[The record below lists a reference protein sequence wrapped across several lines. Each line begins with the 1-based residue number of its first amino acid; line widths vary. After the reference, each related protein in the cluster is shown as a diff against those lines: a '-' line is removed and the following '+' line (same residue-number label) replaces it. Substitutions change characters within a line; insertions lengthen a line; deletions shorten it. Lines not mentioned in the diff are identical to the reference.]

1 MNAGTTGT
9 QQGAARLS
17 FVPFEH
23 VITGGPEDVGSEQRW
38 RVRLAD
44 GRNAVVGQLAPELA
58 RDESLRR
65 RYIGD
70 LRRQAALAAVSVI
83 PNFATGPES
92 EAEAEDPKAE
102 PPWRARLE
110 LSGIVVEEWLAHHAP
125 APLDAVCALIA
136 AIADAM
142 HAVHKQ
148 GGVLREVSPRTMIWV
163 EDGRVFFVD
172 CGLARVDILS
182 SHTASSL
189 LLQGSAYGSP
199 EQLRSTVLD
208 QRSDIYGL
216 GVILWRALTG
226 AFPFGDGPAFLRDSA
241 TLPPLSSTR
250 AEVPA
255 ELDALARSCLSDDPA
270 ERPESAAA
278 IAQYMRGQGSSF
290 ALAVQRTVCQHCGE
304 SLKLGQR
311 LCLAC
316 GRVATKFSHLVATMG
331 GGGETRYAIDLM
343 SVKEDARSL
352 SRLHEVLASII
363 EGPLPAL
370 EFIIGDPNMYSEEE
384 RLRRITLPLR
394 LFDDLSKETAE
405 ELAGMLRETGVDV
418 RVLARGAGMGEAGLA
433 MGLVVGG
440 IFAGIGVGSVITAW
454 LGFMVAIPLL
464 IYGGVLM
471 NRSMH
476 ASTQNNAPAMF
487 RLRVAPAALPAS
499 DPLVSR
505 LAALLTDD
513 TPSDVRSHIGEL
525 ALLVQRLVDHR
536 ASILGQAAEVDM
548 LTEPVEPLIGLIE
561 QLARRITQITK
572 DLKGLQEGAMV
583 RALAVSEARG
593 DPKHKRDEIYAGLDR
608 LRTLE
613 DERAAAFHRL
623 LECASLLR
631 RAVRLGL
638 GVHDARQLHE
648 HNVQLAL
655 AALQA

>member
-1 MNAGTTGT
+1 MTQGDAGGT
-9 QQGAARLS
+9 LP
-17 FVPFEH
+17 FLPFEH
-23 VITGGPEDVGSEQRW
+23 VVTRGPEDVGSEQRW

-65 RYIGD
+65 RYVGD
-70 LRRQAALAAVSVI
+70 LRRQETLQAVSVI
-83 PNFATGPES
+83 GNFATGPQ
-92 EAEAEDPKAE
+92 APGAAEDPRAE

-110 LSGIVVEEWLAHHAP
+110 LSGVVVEDWLAHHAP
-125 APLDAVCALIA
+125 APLDVVCALTA
-136 AIADAM
+136 AIADAQ
-142 HAVHKQ
+142 HAVHAR

-163 EDGRVFFVD
+163 SDGRVFFVD
-172 CGLARVDILS
+172 AGLARVDILS

-226 AFPFGDGPAFLRDSA
+226 TFPFGDGPAFLRESA
-241 TLPPLSSTR
+241 KLPSLTTLR
-250 AEVPA
+250 QDVPA
-255 ELDALARSCLSDDPA
+255 ELDALARSCLADDPA
-270 ERPESAAA
+270 QRPESAAA

-290 ALAVQRTVCQHCGE
+290 ALVEARTVCQHCGA
-304 SLKLGQR
+304 SLKVGQR

-316 GRVATKFSHLVATMG
+316 GRVATKFGHLVDG
-331 GGGETRYAIDLM
+331 NERYAIDLM
-343 SVKEDARSL
+343 GVKEDAASL
-352 SRLHEVLASII
+352 SRLHEVLASVID
-363 EGPLPAL
+363 GPLPAL

-384 RLRRITLPLR
+384 RLRRIRLPQR
-394 LFDDLSKETAE
+394 LFDDLAKETAE
-405 ELAGMLRETGVDV
+405 EIAAMLRETGVDV
-418 RVLARGAGMGEAGLA
+418 RVLQRNAGLAEAGLA
-433 MGLVVGG
+433 TALIVGG
-440 IFAGIGVGSVITAW
+440 VFAGFGLASVATWW
-454 LGFMVAIPLL
+454 LGWLVALPLL
-464 IYGGVLM
+464 GYSGVLLG
-471 NRSMH
+471 RSMH
-476 ASTQNNAPAMF
+476 ASTQNNAPPMF

-499 DPLVSR
+499 DPLVAR
-505 LAALLTDD
+505 LAALLQGD
-513 TPSDVRSHIGEL
+513 TPSDVRAQVGEL

-536 ASILGQAAEVDM
+536 ATLLGQTAEVDM
-548 LTEPVEPLIGLIE
+548 LTAPIEPLVGLIE
-561 QLARRITQITK
+561 QLTRRIVEITV

-593 DPKHKRDEIYAGLDR
+593 DPQRVRDDIHAGLDR

-631 RAVRLGL
+631 RAVKLGL

-648 HNVQLAL
+648 HHVQLAL
-655 AALQA
+655 AALEA